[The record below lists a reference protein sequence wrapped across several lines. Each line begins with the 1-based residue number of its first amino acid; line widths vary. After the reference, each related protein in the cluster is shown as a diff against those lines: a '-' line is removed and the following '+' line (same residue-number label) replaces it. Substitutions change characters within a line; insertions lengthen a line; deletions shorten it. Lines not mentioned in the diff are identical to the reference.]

1 MIKKK
6 TPLISSKDRIVI
18 LHSDHCRWWLIH
30 PDSLIYYDKI
40 VLDKAD
46 YERTIN
52 AGGSSCHDLISE
64 NANWIAKNSVALT
77 L

>member
-40 VLDKAD
+40 VLDKVD

-52 AGGSSCHDLISE
+52 A
-64 NANWIAKNSVALT
+64 
-77 L
+77 